1 MEGCKLSPNMLDSRG
16 NREIGWGEGEKRG
29 GFDYYPP
36 KGWKGF
42 GLKVWDRYDNGNN
55 D

>member
-1 MEGCKLSPNMLDSRG
+1 MEGCKLAPNMLDSRG
-16 NREIGWGEGEKRG
+16 NIESGWWENEKRG

-42 GLKVWDRYDNGNN
+42 GLKVVGNLA
-55 D
+55 